1 MYDII
6 FISYNEPNAEQNYS
20 NLYGRFNYT
29 GTLGAKVKRVDGV
42 KGIHQAH
49 VKAAEIANTNYFYV
63 VDGDAVVDLNFKFNF
78 IIPTPLTDK
87 DRNESTVFVYK
98 SVNPINDLVYGYGGV
113 KILPKHKTLKM
124 DTNTNDMTTSISKN
138 FKVIDTISNIT
149 AFNTDPFNTWKSAFR
164 ECAKL
169 ASTTIERQ
177 NEEETNERLKTWT
190 TVGHDRQYGEY
201 ALAGATAGMEFGLSR
216 RADLG
221 LINNFE
227 WLQEQFDGNT

>member
-78 IIPTPLTDK
+78 IVPTPLTDK

-98 SVNPINDLVYGYGGV
+98 SVN
-113 KILPKHKTLKM
+113 H
-124 DTNTNDMTTSISKN
+124 
-138 FKVIDTISNIT
+138 
-149 AFNTDPFNTWKSAFR
+149 
-164 ECAKL
+164 
-169 ASTTIERQ
+169 
-177 NEEETNERLKTWT
+177 
-190 TVGHDRQYGEY
+190 
-201 ALAGATAGMEFGLSR
+201 
-216 RADLG
+216 
-221 LINNFE
+221 
-227 WLQEQFDGNT
+227 